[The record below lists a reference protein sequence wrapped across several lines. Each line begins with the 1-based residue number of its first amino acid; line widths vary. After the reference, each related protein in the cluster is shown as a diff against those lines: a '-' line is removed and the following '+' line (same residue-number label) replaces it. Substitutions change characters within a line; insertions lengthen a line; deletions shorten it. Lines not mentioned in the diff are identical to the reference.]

1 MYITRKLEKTVVRL
15 SEEFPVVCVIGV
27 RQCGKSTM
35 LRHILPKG
43 FREASVETLG
53 EASLAEEDPRGYLL
67 NHGLPLF
74 IDEAQNA
81 PALFKSQRRERLW
94 FVLALGV
101 QQNRTFGKDA
111 GILGWKGGIFG
122 DEHAFQRRNR
132 GPGRRGLRSALQRRD
147 KAEWAGVETP

>member
-1 MYITRKLEKTVVRL
+1 MNDNMYITRKLEKTVVRL

-43 FREASVETLG
+43 FHEASVETLG

-67 NHGLPLF
+67 NHGLPFF

-81 PALFKSQRRERLW
+81 PALFPEILRIIEERKAKGESVYGLFW
-94 FVLALGV
+94 LSGSNKTEF
-101 QQNRTFGKDA
+101 
-111 GILGWKGGIFG
+111 WKG
-122 DEHAFQRRNR
+122 RRNPWLEGWHFWR
-132 GPGRRGLRSALQRRD
+132 
-147 KAEWAGVETP
+147 